1 MDEKD
6 ASWQSNQFN
15 ASVSSTSGAQ
25 TSQAVTVMAPT
36 MLTTQTVD
44 GLQTTQEYQ
53 VVQGHQ
59 VSLQTQVRAQSAQSS
74 SDAFHKLEEV
84 TAIFSRDVLRILSH
98 SGLLMASLSSIFV
111 TGFAACYFS
120 VDCCQNAEIDK
131 SIQESS

>member
-59 VSLQTQVRAQSAQSS
+59 VSLQTQVRAQPAQSS

-84 TAIFSRDVLRILSH
+84 TVFFSGDVLGIL
-98 SGLLMASLSSIFV
+98 MKSINCVIVDGFV
-111 TGFAACYFS
+111 PCSTL
-120 VDCCQNAEIDK
+120 DCCQNAEVDK
-131 SIQESS
+131 SIQEST